1 MATYIWFPL
10 CDQSCIISNVHDQ
23 FISSF
28 QKEKTMISQQQRIIN
43 IPSIGT
49 LILSLFVILFL
60 ATRKRISKSTP
71 SKKITKHKVET
82 PPDEALKY
90 WTADKMKNAKAAPL
104 PQVNNIDQ
112 EKQGTRPSPTQ
123 DA

>member
-1 MATYIWFPL
+1 
-10 CDQSCIISNVHDQ
+10 
-23 FISSF
+23 
-28 QKEKTMISQQQRIIN
+28 MISKQRIIS
-43 IPSIGT
+43 IPFVGT
-49 LILSLFVILFL
+49 LILSLCVVLFL

-112 EKQGTRPSPTQ
+112 EKQSPRPSQKQ
-123 DA
+123 DD

>member
-1 MATYIWFPL
+1 
-10 CDQSCIISNVHDQ
+10 
-23 FISSF
+23 
-28 QKEKTMISQQQRIIN
+28 MISQQQRFIF
-43 IPSIGT
+43 IPFVGI
-49 LILSLFVILFL
+49 LILSLFVVLFL
-60 ATRKRISKSTP
+60 ATRRRLPKPTA

-90 WTADKMKNAKAAPL
+90 WTADKMKKAKAAPL

-112 EKQGTRPSPTQ
+112 EKQSPRPSQIQ